1 MFTVYQF
8 IVGKVEANLQDAAQ
22 AGGQCDPQVELV
34 GFVVRDVFSFL
45 RPNKSGQEHMS
56 GVDLAHCIAKS
67 WLNLFY
73 SAMILKI
80 ITDLYTRVAQ
90 GAPN

>member
-22 AGGQCDPQVELV
+22 EGGQCDPQVELV

-45 RPNKSGQEHMS
+45 RPNKSG
-56 GVDLAHCIAKS
+56 
-67 WLNLFY
+67 
-73 SAMILKI
+73 
-80 ITDLYTRVAQ
+80 
-90 GAPN
+90 

>member
-22 AGGQCDPQVELV
+22 AGCQCDPQVDLV

-45 RPNKSGQEHMS
+45 SPDKSDKEHMS
-56 GVDLAHCIAKS
+56 GVDLAHCIENPYRIDDKFVFES
-67 WLNLFY
+67 FC
-73 SAMILKI
+73 
-80 ITDLYTRVAQ
+80 TCV
-90 GAPN
+90 P